1 MSGEARRAHK
11 RIDVSRPVELAELD
25 EHGAVVGYTQNL
37 SEDGVRARFDVT
49 PEPSANVLVRL
60 FLEDGAEP
68 LERRGRV
75 VWAAPDIYGDG
86 TEVGLRLI
94 DDEDYEDDDSNEGRV
109 PVLPDSVLSV
119 GQLIRVSRGG
129 IGYDAVIAE
138 VGEPD
143 SEGKIHLTLSTGAEI
158 ASVDALPPTPDLDET
173 DALDAEVWKPH
184 PFRDAWSTVRRY
196 CGPPA
201 RVLATAALAVGL
213 VLGKFF
219 GWAWSKVPAQPRAS
233 AESFFKR
240 AGHGFKRVRAVVARA
255 ASSLLTRLAASKKD

>member
-1 MSGEARRAHK
+1 MSGEARRANK

-25 EHGAVVGYTQNL
+25 EFGAVVGYTQNL
-37 SEDGVRARFDVT
+37 SEDGVRARFDVS

-86 TEVGLRLI
+86 TDVGLRLI
-94 DDEDYEDDDSNEGRV
+94 DEEDLDDDETKEGRV

-119 GQLIRVSRGG
+119 GQLVRVSRGG

-143 SEGKIHLTLSTGAEI
+143 SEGKIQLTLSAGAEI
-158 ASVDALPPTPDLDET
+158 TSVEPPPPEKEHNEDEP
-173 DALDAEVWKPH
+173 LDAEVWKPH

-196 CGPPA
+196 CGPAA
-201 RVLATAALAVGL
+201 RVLATAALTVGL
-213 VLGKFF
+213 VLSKFF

-240 AGHGFKRVRAVVARA
+240 AGRGFDRVRALLARA
-255 ASSLLTRLAASKKD
+255 TSPLTSRLAASKKE